1 MNSIEIKNHI
11 KVNQILNKIKDDAFK
26 LIASNHSITEYE
38 VQRFIIKEYKKYYL
52 KQSKDP
58 PIVAFN
64 QSSCEPHYYPKKD
77 SKKLKP
83 NTMIMIDIWAR
94 LNKKHSPFGD
104 ITWMGYYGKVPKE
117 IQNVF
122 NVIKKSRDA
131 SINYI
136 KKELKKGKL
145 PIGREVNE
153 VSKQVIIE
161 AGYEKNI
168 RHSVGHSIGVS
179 TSPHGI
185 YGHVNRK
192 NKNPLKINMLYT
204 IEPGIYFKNKYGIRS
219 EIDFYINNKRKV
231 IITTKVQKKLIII

>member
-1 MNSIEIKNHI
+1 MNKLEIKNHL

-26 LIASNHSITEYE
+26 LISNNHSITEYE
-38 VQRFIIKEYKKYYL
+38 VQRFIIKEYKKHNL

-64 QSSCEPHYYPKKD
+64 QNSSGPHYYPKKK

-83 NTMIMIDIWAR
+83 GTLIMIDIWAR
-94 LNKKHSPFGD
+94 LNQKHSPFGD

-117 IQNVF
+117 IKNIF
-122 NVIKKSRDA
+122 NAVKKSRDY

-136 KKELKKGKL
+136 KKELKRRIPSGK
-145 PIGREVNE
+145 EVNE
-153 VSKQVIIE
+153 KSKEIIIK

-185 YGHVNRK
+185 YGHISRR

-204 IEPGIYFKNKYGIRS
+204 IEPGIYFKNRFGVRS
-219 EIDFYINNKRKV
+219 EIDFYINNRRKV
-231 IITTKVQKKLIII
+231 IITTKVQKRLIKV